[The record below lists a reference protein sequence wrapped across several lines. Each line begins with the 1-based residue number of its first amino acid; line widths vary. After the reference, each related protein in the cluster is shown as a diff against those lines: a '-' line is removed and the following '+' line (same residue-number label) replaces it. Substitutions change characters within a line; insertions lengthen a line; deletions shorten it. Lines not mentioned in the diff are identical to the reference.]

1 MEVYMDGGSTLTA
14 VKEVVTYCFTVMG
27 EVVTTITDKPLLLIP
42 TGIFIAG
49 AGIGLA
55 KRLIHG

>member
-1 MEVYMDGGSTLTA
+1 MDGGSTLTA